1 MDTANNAGRAVDAA
15 NDAVRAVDA
24 ANYAGR
30 AVDAGETP
38 TDDGRG
44 QETLPMTLDVQ

>member
-1 MDTANNAGRAVDAA
+1 MDTANDAGRAVDAA

-44 QETLPMTLDVQ
+44 QMLPMTLDEQ